1 MKNSPTLCTLSITE
15 VQSRFAHWR
24 QTKERREQI
33 PEDLWSAAVMLCE
46 QYSVHRVSRA
56 LRLHHS
62 SLRDRV
68 LAGQTRQPPITAPGQ
83 DFITID
89 MVQSHIAE
97 YTIELEHRNGNRMRM
112 HCKGQADLDL
122 HAFAESFW
130 SRT

>member
-1 MKNSPTLCTLSITE
+1 MKNSPTLSPLSITE

-24 QTKERREQI
+24 TTRERREQI

-46 QYSVHRVSRA
+46 RNSITKVSRT

-68 LAGQTRQPPITAPGQ
+68 LAGKTRQPSVPAPAQ

-89 MVQSHIAE
+89 MVHSHTAE
-97 YTIELEHRNGNRMRM
+97 CTIELEHCNGNRMRM
-112 HCKGQADLDL
+112 HFKGQADLDL

>member
-1 MKNSPTLCTLSITE
+1 MKNSPTLSQLSITE

-24 QTKERREQI
+24 TTRERREQI

-46 QYSVHRVSRA
+46 KYSVTKVSRT

-68 LAGQTRQPPITAPGQ
+68 LAGKTRQPPVPAPAQ

-89 MVQSHIAE
+89 MVQSHTAE
-97 YTIELEHRNGNRMRM
+97 CTIELEHRNGNRMRM
-112 HCKGQADLDL
+112 HFKGQADLNL